1 MHRIRLRSI
10 LTGAFVSLSV
20 VTAFGQVP
28 TVSGD
33 AYIQSGPNASVNF
46 GALAS
51 VVVGPGGAAA
61 TQNKGLIQFD
71 LSGYSGVP
79 SANVQ
84 KAVLWLYISRVT
96 TPGAVDVYDVTSA
109 WAENT
114 VTWNSGPIQ
123 GALLGTIPVTSGNTW
138 VGLDITTEVQN

>member
-1 MHRIRLRSI
+1 MEFPGNWDGGGGQMQRIRLRLIIIS
-10 LTGAFVSLSV
+10 AFLLLSV

-33 AYIQSGPNASVNF
+33 AYIQSGANASVNF

-51 VVVGPGGAAA
+51 VVVGPGSGA
-61 TQNKGLIQFD
+61 TQNRGLIQFD

-96 TPGAVDVYDVTSA
+96 TAGAVDVYDVTSA

-123 GALLGTIPVTSGNTW
+123 GA
-138 VGLDITTEVQN
+138 